1 MLDALKQKLTKKLE
15 VVVDTP
21 SLSNTIETQLGEQ
34 LQEVLSQL
42 EQKESVIVELTSK
55 LEALSQY
62 AAAAE
67 AASEALKVEAANK
80 VLNERKEQLANIMG
94 ADNPKLDEEF
104 NLIKSLDQAV
114 FDLVIKS
121 KQEAVEALDK
131 SEMFNEIGVSG
142 EAELIDDS
150 KTLNITKFLKKAKKA

>member
-21 SLSNTIETQLGEQ
+21 SLSHAIETQLGEQ

-42 EQKESVIVELTSK
+42 EQKESVIAELTSK

-80 VLNERKEQLANIMG
+80 ALNERKEQLANIMG

-121 KQEAVEALDK
+121 KQEAAEALDK

>member
-1 MLDALKQKLTKKLE
+1 MLDALKQKLAKKLE
-15 VVVDTP
+15 GAVEAP
-21 SLSNTIETQLGEQ
+21 SLSNTVETQLGEQ
-34 LQEVLSQL
+34 LQEALSQL

-121 KQEAVEALDK
+121 KQEAAEALDK

-150 KTLNITKFLKKAKKA
+150 KTLNITKFLNKAKKA

>member
-1 MLDALKQKLTKKLE
+1 MLDVLKQKLTKKLE
-15 VVVDTP
+15 VAVDTP
-21 SLSNTIETQLGEQ
+21 SLSHTIETQLGEQ

-150 KTLNITKFLKKAKKA
+150 KTLNITKFLNKAKKA

>member
-21 SLSNTIETQLGEQ
+21 SLSNAIETQLGEQ
-34 LQEVLSQL
+34 LQEALSQL
-42 EQKESVIVELTSK
+42 EQKESVIAELTSK

-80 VLNERKEQLANIMG
+80 ALNERKEQLANIMG

-121 KQEAVEALDK
+121 KQEAAEALDK